1 MLNLFL
7 HMDPLEKI
15 NEKLTELEGKATEL
29 KETLEAADAGS
40 DEAKDVKASLE
51 KVTERLETLEG
62 EKALAE
68 AEADKKAMQERIE
81 QLEKRFE
88 TARKPGATFALGVP
102 TNGSEDDS
110 PYGENGAHSFYGDV
124 KAARGGDR
132 QAWER
137 LEEVTEGKAM
147 GEGAGSTGGFTVPTE
162 ISSELIRFR
171 EAGGILRSLFSQQ
184 PIGTTELEVSA
195 LDNGLAVAWTA
206 EFAEKIKSDLG
217 FSQFTVNVFTAAGL
231 AVASNQLLADSRF
244 SIDSLINADFAKRFV
259 ALEEIAFLNG
269 SGTNQPRGIRNTAGV
284 DSIPLTSTSVVDL
297 LDAITDAI
305 TEVYSTYFGA
315 PDAIVMHP
323 KTWGRIVKARETTSP
338 STYLIGAGSTAFG
351 RRGNDALPGYG
362 SGPLPRGDL
371 FGVNVYTTPNVPTDL
386 GDDSNESAVFI
397 GNFSEGLVLDRQGIT
412 TDQSEHV
419 YFTSNQTVFRSEER
433 VGFTAARYPTAFK
446 VIEGAGLAA
455 G

>member
-1 MLNLFL
+1 
-7 HMDPLEKI
+7 MDPLEKI
-15 NEKLTELEGKATEL
+15 TKQLEELEGKAGEL
-29 KETLEAADAGS
+29 KERLEAADAGS
-40 DEAKDVKASLE
+40 DEANEAKAAIE
-51 KVTERLETLEG
+51 KVTERLETLEA
-62 EKALAE
+62 EKEKAE
-68 AEADKKAMQERIE
+68 AEADYKAMQDRIVSLEER
-81 QLEKRFE
+81 LEK
-88 TARKPGATFALGVP
+88 ARKPGAKFALGVP
-102 TNGSEDDS
+102 TDGGDEDS
-110 PYGENGAHSFYGDV
+110 PYGASGKYSFYGDV

-162 ISSELIRFR
+162 ISSELIQMR
-171 EAGGILRSLFSQQ
+171 EAGGVLRSLFSQQ
-184 PIGTTELEVSA
+184 PIGTNELEVSA

-217 FSQFTVNVFTAAGL
+217 FSQLTVNVFTAAGL

-269 SGTNQPRGIRNTAGV
+269 SGNGQPRGIRNTAGV
-284 DSIPLTSTSVVDL
+284 DSIPLSSTNVVDL

-323 KTWGRIVKARETTSP
+323 RTWGRIVKARETTSP

-362 SGPLPRGDL
+362 QGPLPRGDL

-386 GDDSNESAVFI
+386 GTGEDESAVFV
-397 GNFSEGLVLDRQGIT
+397 GNFSEGLILDRQGIT

-446 VIEGAGLAA
+446 VIEGAGLAE